1 MNNRLEQ
8 IISEKYELLKPF
20 LDEQKKRLF
29 VAAEAI
35 SLGAGGISIVSR
47 ATGIN
52 RETISKGC
60 KELES
65 GTIEGIETSVPNG
78 NIRAPGGGRKKSVD
92 KDPAL
97 LSDLENLIE
106 PTTRGDPES
115 PLHWTSKSTRNLA
128 EELKKMGHKVT
139 HARVADMLH
148 MLGYSLQVNRKTI
161 EGTSH
166 PDRDQQ
172 FNHIN
177 EKCKE
182 FQEENQPVISVD
194 TKKKEPIGNFK
205 NGGKELRPKND
216 PINVNVYDFVDKEM
230 GKVNPY
236 GVYDLFRNE
245 GWVNVGIDHDTASF
259 AVESIRRWWNMM
271 GCKSYPEAKKLMIT
285 ADCGGSNGYRVW
297 LWKTELQ
304 KLADEIGLDISVCH
318 FPPGTSK
325 WNKIEHRLFSHIT
338 MNWRGKPLISYEV
351 VVNLIAATTTSKGLK
366 VKCMLDKNEYPKG
379 IKITKEEVEELEII
393 RDEFHGEWNYTFK
406 RRNKDVV

>member
-1 MNNRLEQ
+1 
-8 IISEKYELLKPF
+8 
-20 LDEQKKRLF
+20 
-29 VAAEAI
+29 
-35 SLGAGGISIVSR
+35 
-47 ATGIN
+47 
-52 RETISKGC
+52 
-60 KELES
+60 
-65 GTIEGIETSVPNG
+65 
-78 NIRAPGGGRKKSVD
+78 
-92 KDPAL
+92 
-97 LSDLENLIE
+97 
-106 PTTRGDPES
+106 
-115 PLHWTSKSTRNLA
+115 
-128 EELKKMGHKVT
+128 
-139 HARVADMLH
+139 
-148 MLGYSLQVNRKTI
+148 
-161 EGTSH
+161 
-166 PDRDQQ
+166 
-172 FNHIN
+172 
-177 EKCKE
+177 
-182 FQEENQPVISVD
+182 VISVD

-351 VVNLIAATTTSKGLK
+351 IVNLIAATTTSKGLK